1 MQNIS
6 KLYFGMDTWLYL
18 LHLFRGTTADPRQ
31 EAFRKQ
37 YSHLRYM
44 RSFFKRPFLCLTA
57 TANKDTT
64 SKLRSMLQLQ
74 NPLIFRKSPEK
85 MNIKLKV
92 SKLATHDYSYF
103 EHMGEMLANKELV
116 EKTIIYCYN
125 TTELSEIYA
134 TLCEAA
140 LDHYPDEEFPV
151 HMFHRCIPVEW
162 NRLCWMSFPNKSVL
176 SGSWLLHVLSEW
188 G

>member
-1 MQNIS
+1 
-6 KLYFGMDTWLYL
+6 
-18 LHLFRGTTADPRQ
+18 
-31 EAFRKQ
+31 
-37 YSHLRYM
+37 M

-140 LDHYPDEEFPV
+140 LDHYPDDAFPV
-151 HMFHRCIPVEW
+151 CMFHRCTPEKCKQIVLDEFSKQTSFVRIVVATCPLGMGVKRTAVTYMMLHCKSKAVEPYK
-162 NRLCWMSFPNKSVL
+162 F
-176 SGSWLLHVLSEW
+176 
-188 G
+188 